1 MIKEQ
6 INSGKHCS
14 VDLRGQTVLQVLVLS
29 ESESELSFSIVA
41 GQNVFFLFFCFFFFW
56 GGGGNMVEL
65 NLGGYGK
72 KILENFEILI
82 PQIAAKASNFKN

>member
-6 INSGKHCS
+6 INSRKHCS
-14 VDLRGQTVLQVLVLS
+14 VDLRGQTVFQVLILS

-41 GQNVFFLFFCFFFFW
+41 GQNVFFLFFVSFFLG